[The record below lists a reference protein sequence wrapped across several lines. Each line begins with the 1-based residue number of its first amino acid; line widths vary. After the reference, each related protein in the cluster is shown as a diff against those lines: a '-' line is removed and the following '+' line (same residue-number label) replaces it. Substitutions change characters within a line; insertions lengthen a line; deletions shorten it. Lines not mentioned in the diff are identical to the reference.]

1 MSAQEWATDITVFV
15 LLAGFCTG
23 ILRFYIKAILHQL
36 LPNSGNSLRDRID
49 KIEARQSHIYD
60 LLIEQAA
67 RSK

>member
-36 LPNSGNSLRDRID
+36 IPNSGNSLRDRID
-49 KIEARQSHIYD
+49 VIEQRQMHIHD
-60 LLIEQAA
+60 LLLE
-67 RSK
+67 SVLKK

>member
-15 LLAGFCTG
+15 LLAGFCTS

-49 KIEARQSHIYD
+49 RIENRQGHIYD
-60 LLIEQAA
+60 LVLELAA
-67 RSK
+67 KK